1 MSEESKTKHH
11 RKKINLTDRYQRI
24 GIKAVAAAV
33 RRQKKSNTDQF
44 SKSQKRKM
52 IGLNRPT

>member
-33 RRQKKSNTDQF
+33 RRQKKKVIPTSSQNR
-44 SKSQKRKM
+44 KSEK
-52 IGLNRPT
+52 